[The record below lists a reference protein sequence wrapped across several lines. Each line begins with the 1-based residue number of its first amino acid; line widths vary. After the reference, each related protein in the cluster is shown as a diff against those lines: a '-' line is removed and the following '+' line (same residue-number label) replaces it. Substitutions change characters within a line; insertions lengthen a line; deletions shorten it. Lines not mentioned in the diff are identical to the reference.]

1 MGILNVTPDSF
12 SDGNKFLDPEKAIA
26 HAKQMVKEGAD
37 IIDIGAESSRPG
49 SDPMSEEEELQRLL
63 PIVSRLV
70 KEIDVPISIDTY
82 KPQVAE
88 ACLTL
93 GAHMINDI
101 SGLRNKEMIAVVS
114 KHKVPVIIMH
124 MLGDPKTMQ
133 ENPMYTDIVQEIKT
147 FFEER
152 IQQAKA
158 AGITDII
165 LDPGIGFGKTVEHNL
180 DILNRLKEFDVGY
193 PLLIGPS
200 RKSFIGHITGLP
212 VEERLEGTIAAV
224 CVGLINGASIFRVH
238 DVTACKRALQI
249 VDAIQNR
256 NY

>member
-12 SDGNKFLDPEKAIA
+12 SDGNKFLNPEKAIA
-26 HAKQMVKEGAD
+26 HAKQMVEEGAD

-49 SDPMSEEEELQRLL
+49 SDPVSEEEELQRLL

-101 SGLRNKEMIAVVS
+101 SGLRNKEMITVVS

-180 DILNRLKEFDVGY
+180 DILNRLKELDVGY

>member
-49 SDPMSEEEELQRLL
+49 SDPVSEEEELQRLL

-82 KPQVAE
+82 TPQVAE

-101 SGLRNKEMIAVVS
+101 SGLRNKEMITVVS

-249 VDAIQNR
+249 ADAIQNR